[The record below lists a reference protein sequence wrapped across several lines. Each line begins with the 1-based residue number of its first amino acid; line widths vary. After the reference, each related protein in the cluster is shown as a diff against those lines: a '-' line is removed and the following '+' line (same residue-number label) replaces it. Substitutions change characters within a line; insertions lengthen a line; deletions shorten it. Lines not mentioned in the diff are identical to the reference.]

1 MKVKVQKVITRRS
14 RQSVQ
19 LSAEVIQN
27 AVAKGI
33 LQAEEQREA
42 SAKEKI
48 KNTKLS
54 HWTILRLI
62 FFGVV
67 AAFFLLIA
75 IIAFVTYL
83 EDISKAIA
91 VAGQMS
97 AVAAAYVM
105 LVFADYA
112 LSKNKDKTFGFNLI
126 TVVIAVMSLL
136 VAFFK

>member
-1 MKVKVQKVITRRS
+1 MKVKVRATRKS
-14 RQSVQ
+14 RSVQ
-19 LSAEVIQN
+19 LTNEDIRKAICD
-27 AVAKGI
+27 GI

-54 HWTILRLI
+54 LWTILRLI